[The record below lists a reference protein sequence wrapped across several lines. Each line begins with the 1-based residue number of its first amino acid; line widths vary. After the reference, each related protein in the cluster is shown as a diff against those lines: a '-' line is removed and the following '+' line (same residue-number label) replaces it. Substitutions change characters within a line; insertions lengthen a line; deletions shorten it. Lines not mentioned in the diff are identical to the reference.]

1 MSLPSFPSGI
11 NTELRDK
18 KPIPLRRPKPPKR
31 PRDPRRTFLAIF
43 IVLMILIATFPA
55 FRDWLAHR

>member
-11 NTELRDK
+11 NTELREN
-18 KPIPLRRPKPPKR
+18 KPIPLRRPKPPKP
-31 PRDPRRTFLAIF
+31 PRDPRRTFLTIF

-55 FRDWLAHR
+55 LRDWLALR

>member
-18 KPIPLRRPKPPKR
+18 KPIPFKRPKPKR
-31 PRDPRRTFLAIF
+31 PRDPRRIFLLLFILLMVIVAIY
-43 IVLMILIATFPA
+43 PA
-55 FRDWLAHR
+55 LRDWLR

>member
-18 KPIPLRRPKPPKR
+18 KPIPFRRLKPPKT

-43 IVLMILIATFPA
+43 IALMVLIATFPA
-55 FRDWLAHR
+55 IRDFLAHR

>member
-18 KPIPLRRPKPPKR
+18 KPIPFKRPAPKR
-31 PRDPRRTFLAIF
+31 PRDPRRTFLVVFIF
-43 IVLMILIATFPA
+43 LMVLIAVAPA
-55 FRDWLAHR
+55 VRDWLK